1 LVLRKLDPAIVT
13 LCPAEPLEGLRDEI
27 TGGPLGATAAVE
39 EVVVEFEAGG
49 GFVAEDGGGTEV
61 AVRLPPSVR
70 GLVDG

>member
-1 LVLRKLDPAIVT
+1 MR

-39 EVVVEFEAGG
+39 EVDVELEVEVGV
-49 GFVAEDGGGTEV
+49 VAEDGAGAEV
-61 AVRLPPSVR
+61 AVRLPPPAR

>member
-1 LVLRKLDPAIVT
+1 MDPAIVT

-39 EVVVEFEAGG
+39 DVVVELEVEARG
-49 GFVAEDGGGTEV
+49 GFVAEDGAVTEG
-61 AVRLPPSVR
+61 AVRLPPSAR